1 MFESLF
7 AELKLQNTDRTNA
20 YIAKVEVYTQ
30 TVRRREFSRLPIHSG
45 FNAGK

>member
-20 YIAKVEVYTQ
+20 YIAKVEDILKPFAVASFT
-30 TVRRREFSRLPIHSG
+30 RLPIHSG